1 MVYKKDD
8 KTKKPDITQTLSD
21 VHAHCVNLHSREI
34 YLHPRYS
41 DDEGGIEYKM
51 ATTFI
56 KNLHLLNH
64 GSRKNILV
72 HMQTDGGSWADG
84 MAMFNAI
91 KFSKSPVTILAYAQA
106 SSMSGILLQAADK
119 RVLMPD
125 CYYMIHHG
133 SVYIDDNSMAASS
146 AVEVNNSQCK
156 RMLQIFSERA
166 INGEHFKDSSEPQV
180 TKFIDKKIKENSDW
194 YLAPDDAVY
203 YGFADGVL
211 GDDGVETLEK
221 IRIGR
226 KIK

>member
-1 MVYKKDD
+1 MVYKKSS
-8 KTKKPDITQTLSD
+8 KKKLDMTQTLSD
-21 VHAHCVNLHSREI
+21 VHGHCVNLHSREI

-64 GSRKNILV
+64 EGRGNVLV
-72 HMQTDGGSWADG
+72 HMHTIGGSWDDG

-91 KFSKSPVTILAYAQA
+91 KFSKSPVTILAHAQA

-119 RVLMPD
+119 RILMPD

-133 SVYIDDNSMAASS
+133 SIYIDDNSMAASS

-166 INGEHFKDSSEPQV
+166 IKGEHFKDSSESQII
-180 TKFIDKKIKENSDW
+180 KFIDKKIKENSDW

-203 YGFADGVL
+203 YGFADGIL
-211 GDDGVETLEK
+211 GYDGVETIEK
-221 IRIGR
+221 IRIGK